1 VSTERLPVEERYS
14 RDEPL
19 VVVGEGTDGIRR
31 QVIAERLVR
40 RGGLPG

>member
-1 VSTERLPVEERYS
+1 VSSERLPVEERYS

-19 VVVGEGTDGIRR
+19 VVVGEGADENRR
-31 QVIAERLVR
+31 RVIAEQLVR